1 MSPSKKKQKAPKPAG
16 AKPAPKSKAP
26 TKHPAPAKPDAP
38 EKSAIT
44 HDRDPRLPA
53 PGTVIER
60 VYKEKTYRV
69 EVLDQG
75 FRFDGREWRSLT
87 AIAKEITKAP
97 AISGPR
103 FFGLAKPA
111 AGKENA
117 K

>member
-1 MSPSKKKQKAPKPAG
+1 MSKTKKQKSVKPVA
-16 AKPAPKSKAP
+16 AKKPAPVKKSAAAVAAP
-26 TKHPAPAKPDAP
+26 TEHDAG
-38 EKSAIT
+38 
-44 HDRDPRLPA
+44 LPA
-53 PGTVIER
+53 PGTTIER

-69 EVLDQG
+69 EVLEQG

>member
-1 MSPSKKKQKAPKPAG
+1 MSKTKKQKSNKT
-16 AKPAPKSKAP
+16 AKPAPAKKPVAAP
-26 TKHPAPAKPDAP
+26 T
-38 EKSAIT
+38 E
-44 HDRDPRLPA
+44 RDPRQPA
-53 PGTVIER
+53 PGTTIER
-60 VYKEKTYRV
+60 VYKKQTYTV
-69 EVLDQG
+69 EVVNGG
-75 FRFDGREWRSLT
+75 FKYDGREWRSLT